1 MSNSERLQAMK
12 REFAE
17 KLDEQQHGRA
27 DQAGNAVVMRAEQP
41 DNAELVAEA
50 FAQPLESLNDR
61 HRREIA
67 EAEQRR
73 CAARAAHETDAT
85 MHRRIKAEVLA
96 EVTAAIDQRIDVRIK
111 ALAEDVGK
119 AFDELWE
126 DFAAEMHKSIGEI
139 SAENGKAIAELSVGL
154 RDSVKAMPE
163 RFEATLRRMEAKV
176 DAAVRGEVLPP
187 VLN

>member
-1 MSNSERLQAMK
+1 MGNAERFSMMRRA
-12 REFAE
+12 FAE
-17 KLDEQQHGRA
+17 QLDEQQR
-27 DQAGNAVVMRAEQP
+27 DRAEPVRTVLP
-41 DNAELVAEA
+41 DKSAEIVAEA
-50 FAQPLESLNDR
+50 TMAKPTEGFSARMLRERADITADAE
-61 HRREIA
+61 RRVEV
-67 EAEQRR
+67 
-73 CAARAAHETDAT
+73 RAETDAAT
-85 MHRRIKAEVLA
+85 HRRIKAEVLA

-187 VLN
+187 ARMVN